1 MNHLTC
7 RRPDIVYKLEF
18 VNTFNHGTIIR
29 TGITYKKIP
38 YCMRG
43 QACFF
48 IVENAK
54 IFLSYM
60 KHL

>member
-18 VNTFNHGTIIR
+18 VNTFNHGTMIR

-43 QACFF
+43 PACFF
-48 IVENAK
+48 IVQNAK
-54 IFLSYM
+54 IFLSYV